1 MNSLVAI
8 CDILGFTNL
17 VNKNTEDLGFISD
30 CLGLIR
36 RFAELALSEK
46 TEIGEAASLE
56 DLQSNPHVGVAC
68 FSDTF
73 FFYTKTDT
81 NLACVKLLGTVAA
94 LIFLGLR
101 NPGTRI
107 RAGVAYGEVE
117 IDSAN
122 SVYVGLPL
130 IEAHNLER
138 AQDWSGGA
146 LAPSAIERVKF
157 SSGVYSEE
165 PMIDWN
171 VIRYPVPLKE
181 ECKIESDVAV
191 DWTIAHHRAEI
202 LKWAHDR
209 DEPSQEEWEKMPR
222 ACKIWKNARIFHDS
236 IGWCCGNR

>member
-1 MNSLVAI
+1 VKSLVAV
-8 CDILGFTNL
+8 CDILGFADL
-17 VNKNTEDLGFISD
+17 VNKYSEDLVSISD

-46 TEIGEAASLE
+46 TEIGEAVSLE
-56 DLQSNPHVGVAC
+56 DIQSNPHVGVAC

-81 NLACVKLLGTVAA
+81 NEACVKLLGAVAA

-107 RAGVAYGEVE
+107 RAGVSYGEVE
-117 IDSAN
+117 IDTAN

-130 IEAHNLER
+130 IEAHKLER

-157 SSGVYSEE
+157 SSGVYSER
-165 PMIDWN
+165 PMIDWK
-171 VIRYPVPLKE
+171 VIHYPVPLKK
-181 ECKIESDVAV
+181 ECRIKSDVAV

-202 LKWAHDR
+202 LKWTHDR
-209 DEPSQEEWEKMPR
+209 DEPSQEEREKNHVCVR
-222 ACKIWKNARIFHDS
+222 FGKTRGFSTIL
-236 IGWCCGNR
+236 